1 MKKYIEFSLVCSD
14 VREMS
19 ADVLVLK
26 YAQGHYGV
34 SRVVSDLLED
44 AGVSDVEMMP
54 DEDDC
59 AWVDGRQ
66 ILKFGHVLWMGVP
79 WLHDFGYDEIKKFS
93 EDSLAVLQE
102 RDIRSV
108 VYTMHGAGYGLD
120 EKAAVFSQMSGMLEA
135 LKSGNFPHSLQE
147 IYLVESHYNR
157 FKIIREL
164 LDDFLRKYKVERG
177 VYHLPICQKE
187 DFPEDRPD
195 ALKQSHVFVAMPF
208 DQEMSDVFYY
218 GIQAP
223 IHRHELLCERVDQDV
238 FTGDILVRIQERIES
253 SLLVVADISGMNPN
267 VYLEVGYAWGLQKP
281 VVLVMK
287 EGCQMKFD
295 VQGQR
300 CVIYKTIRELEE
312 KLSNVIAVL
321 KPRLVGGSR

>member
-14 VREMS
+14 VRERS

-44 AGVSDVEMMP
+44 AGVSEAEMRP
-54 DEDDC
+54 DEDDW
-59 AWVDGRQ
+59 AWVDGRMV
-66 ILKFGHVLWMGVP
+66 LKFGHVLWMGVP
-79 WLHDFGYDEIKKFS
+79 ELHDFGYDEIKKFS

-102 RDIRSV
+102 RDVRSV

-135 LKSGNFPHSLQE
+135 LKSGNFPHALQE
-147 IYLVESHYNR
+147 VYLVESHYNR

-164 LDDFLRKYKVERG
+164 LDDFFGKYKVESG
-177 VYHLPICQKE
+177 VYHLPVCQTE

-195 ALKQSHVFVAMPF
+195 DLKQAHVFVAMPF

-238 FTGDILVRIQERIES
+238 FIGDILERIKEKIKS

-267 VYLEVGYAWGLQKP
+267 VYLEIGYAWGLQKP
-281 VVLVMK
+281 VVLVMR
-287 EGCQMKFD
+287 EGGQMKFD

-300 CVIYKTIRELEE
+300 CVMYTTIRDLEE
-312 KLSNVIAVL
+312 KLFEVLAGL
-321 KPRLVGGSR
+321 KPRLMPEIR